1 MTTFLIEK
9 DLSIDVPPHILF
21 DALTTS
27 DKIVQYYPLKE
38 VISTWE
44 VGSEIILKGSNGD
57 KNFTDYGK
65 IEILLPNEKFQYT
78 YWSDNHGTDRSPE
91 NYLTICYTLHEADN
105 GTNLK
110 LEHKNLKSKK
120 MYLEMLNVWDFL
132 LSNLKDFVEKSDA
145 LRRT

>member
-1 MTTFLIEK
+1 MTTFSIEK

-57 KNFTDYGK
+57 KNFTDT
-65 IEILLPNEKFQYT
+65 IFELLTGGFLGDLKPVT
-78 YWSDNHGTDRSPE
+78 MR
-91 NYLTICYTLHEADN
+91 LTLISL
-105 GTNLK
+105 
-110 LEHKNLKSKK
+110 
-120 MYLEMLNVWDFL
+120 
-132 LSNLKDFVEKSDA
+132 
-145 LRRT
+145 